1 MSQSDKQSEATN
13 DAAHNGDTP
22 EQKPA
27 DQTAVDAIDENDP
40 HKVEKLS
47 KLGHADDEAVEG
59 TE

>member
-1 MSQSDKQSEATN
+1 MSESNKQGEAIN
-13 DAAHNGDTP
+13 DAAGNGDTP

-27 DQTAVDAIDENDP
+27 GQTAVNAIDKDDP